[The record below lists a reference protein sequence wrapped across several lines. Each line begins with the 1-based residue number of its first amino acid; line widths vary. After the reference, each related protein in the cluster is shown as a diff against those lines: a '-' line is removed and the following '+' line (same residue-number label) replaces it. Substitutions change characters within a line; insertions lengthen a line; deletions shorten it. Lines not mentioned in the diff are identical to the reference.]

1 MLWRRQPKLCCPFQC
16 SQAGAFPRNA
26 LLLVSWRAVSFSSAV
41 SFPSKRNSAEK
52 SELNPKGVSV
62 MADNDNVPKVDRRG
76 TTVLVPLGMAAVFVV
91 LAVLMMLRTEETAP
105 TPPPPPGTS
114 QSK

>member
-1 MLWRRQPKLCCPFQC
+1 
-16 SQAGAFPRNA
+16 
-26 LLLVSWRAVSFSSAV
+26 
-41 SFPSKRNSAEK
+41 
-52 SELNPKGVSV
+52 